1 MSKEEKAEA
10 DAKKKEEAA
19 AKKAEADAAKAAAKE
34 AAAAKKAE
42 KKEAPPKVKA
52 EKKEAPSKEEK
63 AAEAAKKK
71 EEAEAKKAEKAAEAA
86 KKKEEAEAKKAE
98 KAASKGEKKEAPSKE
113 EKAAEAA
120 KKKEEADAKK
130 AEKAA
135 EAAKKKEEAEA
146 KKAAAK
152 EAKEA
157 KGETDDAPKGG
168 MGGMAGRMA
177 KKAMEKAEE
186 AAKKAAEKAAEAAKK
201 AADKAAEHAENRSL
215 AALSGTGL
223 SLPKTPFSGKKKK
236 DADADEPALADERLP
251 PPQPAAA
258 TAPKLTAEKKAEQD
272 KAATTLQA
280 RHRGNTTRKN
290 RKAGAT
296 TTSSQPP
303 PPIASQP
310 TVTIN
315 APDPTPRVEPK
326 AKRESTRKAR
336 DSLQTM
342 EADLKKKK
350 KDLEAADNAA
360 TVVDKSP
367 EAKLEKAVAKLG
379 PDGADITSA
388 PGSYAASPL
397 GHAKI
402 ASLVDVFSGETLTNA
417 QIADFSKM
425 LGVET
430 AAFEAAA
437 KKLEETE
444 AEIAKAD
451 GEVKEAEK
459 DVKKLTE
466 EISKLEKAEPEPP
479 ELSGKKDDL
488 AEAEKKKK
496 EAEKKM
502 RGFVDQ
508 KPRLEKALAP
518 LLAKVTE
525 QVTPSLEELMPNVPA
540 LLRKGDIKAIDKKA
554 KADLARGLA
563 RLKQQK
569 QFVERAKDA
578 KDAFIKA
585 EAARDE
591 AKKEYEVAR
600 ESELEDHRIEV
611 ASSIATEQGERTG
624 TFVCTGIQGTPP
636 WMYSGGFG
644 ADKNPLEDADKSGHS
659 TLVVRHGAGVQ
670 ETMVAPPPGGVVE
683 KAKARYEGDWRVDQ
697 MHGAGAFSYAHGLIE
712 KYVGGYKN
720 GKKHGQGT
728 MTTRDGYVMKGSWKD
743 GKLHGWF
750 TLESLEENARNEP
763 ALKISVEYENDI
775 RISASIER
783 SSKPVASESKG
794 SWIGRMAPTGWG
806 PGA

>member
-1 MSKEEKAEA
+1 M
-10 DAKKKEEAA
+10 
-19 AKKAEADAAKAAAKE
+19 
-34 AAAAKKAE
+34 
-42 KKEAPPKVKA
+42 
-52 EKKEAPSKEEK
+52 
-63 AAEAAKKK
+63 
-71 EEAEAKKAEKAAEAA
+71 
-86 KKKEEAEAKKAE
+86 
-98 KAASKGEKKEAPSKE
+98 
-113 EKAAEAA
+113 
-120 KKKEEADAKK
+120 
-130 AEKAA
+130 
-135 EAAKKKEEAEA
+135 
-146 KKAAAK
+146 
-152 EAKEA
+152 
-157 KGETDDAPKGG
+157 
-168 MGGMAGRMA
+168 
-177 KKAMEKAEE
+177 
-186 AAKKAAEKAAEAAKK
+186 
-201 AADKAAEHAENRSL
+201 
-215 AALSGTGL
+215 SGTGL

-272 KAATTLQA
+272 KAATKLQA
-280 RHRGNTTRKN
+280 RQRGNTTRKN

-326 AKRESTRKAR
+326 ATTTRENTRKAR

-466 EISKLEKAEPEPP
+466 EISKLEKAEQEPP

-502 RGFVDQ
+502 KGFVDQ

-554 KADLARGLA
+554 KADLAKGLA

-591 AKKEYEVAR
+591 AKKTYEAAR
-600 ESELEDHRIEV
+600 ESELEEHRSKLSKEIE
-611 ASSIATEQGERTG
+611 ADNKATGERTG